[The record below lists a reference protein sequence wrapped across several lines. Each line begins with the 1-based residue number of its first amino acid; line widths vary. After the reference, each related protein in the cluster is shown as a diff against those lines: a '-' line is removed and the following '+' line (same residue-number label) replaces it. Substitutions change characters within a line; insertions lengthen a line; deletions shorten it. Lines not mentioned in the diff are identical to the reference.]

1 MSTAI
6 TRIQTVDDLGQLG
19 QIFVKSGFFADTRDA
34 AQAIVKVM
42 AGQELG
48 FAPIASMT
56 GVYIVK
62 GKVSLSANLIAAAI
76 KRSGRYNFRV
86 RKHDATVCEVEFFE
100 CDKLGNKESIGFS
113 SFSIEEARAAK
124 LTDSATWKSFPR
136 NMLYAR
142 AISNG
147 AKWHCPDVFGG
158 PIYTPDELGATV
170 DGETGEMIDVTP
182 SAVAVPATPAPA
194 PQKAPRA
201 ISATPAPVVAAADH
215 GLVEQLSQILDGLAG
230 YDVADALILQGIAN
244 MTGQQLSD
252 LSHDSIAL
260 LSPDELEKLITRYG
274 TRLNQLAAERA
285 GQPDRHAFDEPTTPA
300 DDIAGPTF

>member
-1 MSTAI
+1 MSSAL
-6 TRIQTVDDLGQLG
+6 TRISSVDDLARVGEV
-19 QIFVKSGFFADTRDA
+19 FVKSGFFADTRDA

-62 GKVSLSANLIAAAI
+62 GKVSLSANLIAAAV
-76 KRSGRYNFRV
+76 KRSGRYTFRV

-124 LTDSATWKSFPR
+124 LTDSATWKNFPR

-158 PIYTPDELGATV
+158 PVYTPDELGATI
-170 DGETGEMIDVTP
+170 DGETGEMIDVSPTAAI
-182 SAVAVPATPAPA
+182 STPAPA
-194 PQKAPRA
+194 Q
-201 ISATPAPVVAAADH
+201 IAPVAMASEEQIESLRGILNGLLEYGIEDDKIRAAVFNIVR
-215 GLVEQLSQILDGLAG
+215 VELPQNDRNPLAVLTG
-230 YDVADALILQGIAN
+230 EQAETLITRLGARL
-244 MTGQQLSD
+244 QQLD
-252 LSHDSIAL
+252 EEAEAVRGRVAEQEEATRAL
-260 LSPDELEKLITRYG
+260 LS
-274 TRLNQLAAERA
+274 
-285 GQPDRHAFDEPTTPA
+285 
-300 DDIAGPTF
+300 DDAGPQF